1 MARKQAQRRK
11 KKTAPKFSWPKI
23 SLSRFLTPVAAIV
36 IVAGTFELS
45 TRLLDS
51 PIQSLSISGPF
62 QRVTPLAIEEAVS
75 NELDAGFLG
84 ADLGRMRERIQT
96 LPWIDQAAVAR
107 RWPNRIAITVS
118 EQVPAAIW
126 RESGLLNV
134 RGEQFVSD
142 ARHIPAELPRLSG
155 PEDRAADVARSYL
168 DIRDRLIPIGL
179 DVRKIELDPRGA
191 WQMTLTNGVEVR
203 LGRRDVTERTD
214 LFIDVVADV
223 ITGRA
228 ADIAYVDMRYSN
240 GFTIGWKD
248 GANELLPEPTEAER
262 EMLAL
267 RELN

>member
-1 MARKQAQRRK
+1 MARKQAHRRK
-11 KKTAPKFSWPKI
+11 PKATKKIHWPKI
-23 SLSRFLTPVAAIV
+23 SLSRFLTPLAAAV

-75 NELDAGFLG
+75 EELDAGFLG
-84 ADLGRMRERIQT
+84 ADLGRMRERIQA

-107 RWPNRIAITVS
+107 RWPNRIAITVT

-126 RESGLLNV
+126 RDSGLLNV

-179 DVRKIELDPRGA
+179 DVRRIELDPRGA
-191 WQMTLTNGVEVR
+191 WQVTLTNGVEVR
-203 LGRRDVTERTD
+203 LGRRDVEERTD
-214 LFIDVVADV
+214 LFVGVVADV

-248 GANELLPEPTEAER
+248 GANEPSREATDAEK

-267 RELN
+267 RGLN